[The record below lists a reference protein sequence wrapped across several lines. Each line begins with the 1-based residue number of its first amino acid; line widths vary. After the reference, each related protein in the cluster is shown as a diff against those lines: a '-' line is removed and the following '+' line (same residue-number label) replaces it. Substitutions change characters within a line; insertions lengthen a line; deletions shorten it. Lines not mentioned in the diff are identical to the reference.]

1 MQHEASADASPFGK
15 DWRPDRARFRDDRG
29 AFFTQALFLEL
40 AYDKRALY
48 TLQHDDRIYEGEWYP
63 SIRRLYVETMDPTEY
78 EFAKRYFFSWEH
90 WQRIAANKALADEVE
105 AWRAELAAAL
115 RAAAVSKI
123 VAQADTSFQAAKWLA
138 DNGIKPLERKKA
150 PAGKKPGSRVDE
162 SATNDALRITQ
173 ILHGKRSTGD
183 T

>member
-1 MQHEASADASPFGK
+1 MQPVSDTPF
-15 DWRPDRARFRDDRG
+15 DRHWRPDRSRFRDDRG
-29 AFFTQALFLEL
+29 TFFTQALFLEL
-40 AYDKRALY
+40 AYDPRAIY
-48 TLQHDDRIYEGEWYP
+48 TLQHDDRMYKGEWYP

-90 WQRIAANKALADEVE
+90 WQKTAANAAVAVEVQK
-105 AWRAELAAAL
+105 WRDELAAAL
-115 RAAAVSKI
+115 RAAAVAKI

-150 PAGKKPGSRVDE
+150 SVGKKPGSRVDE
-162 SATNDALRITQ
+162 NATNDAHRITQ
-173 ILHGKRSTGD
+173 ILQGKRTTEG